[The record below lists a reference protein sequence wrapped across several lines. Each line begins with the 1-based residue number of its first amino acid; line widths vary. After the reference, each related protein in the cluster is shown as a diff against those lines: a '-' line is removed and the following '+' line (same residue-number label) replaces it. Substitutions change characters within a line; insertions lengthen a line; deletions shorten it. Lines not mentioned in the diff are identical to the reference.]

1 MSNWARPFSLKGCWL
16 YSFIFYFFEYK
27 FKVCKKTV
35 DTDQKPHS
43 AVFDLDLIYY
53 MYLKLTSPKFWES
66 KGQLLQFCLEEK
78 QNVCLKIFWPLKIHW
93 FLEHLKMIRINLN
106 SYTSGRNT
114 FNFGLAT
121 TLSVQQSS
129 KINLV
134 QSLSN
139 QWKVLE
145 TVTVKCLWS
154 VGQPHLVLSRLP

>member
-35 DTDQKPHS
+35 GPDQKPYS
-43 AVFDLDLIYY
+43 AVFDLDL
-53 MYLKLTSPKFWES
+53 YLKLTSPKFWES

-114 FNFGLAT
+114 FNFGLET

-129 KINLV
+129 KVNLV

-154 VGQPHLVLSRLP
+154 VGQPYLVLSRLP